1 MSPSPPPRPGKP
13 TVARHRQAISKQTR
27 EPKPQRLS
35 ARLSG
40 IWWRAGLIVLA
51 GTLAYSNS
59 LSGPFVY
66 DDELSIVENRY
77 IRQLSSPTRVLFP
90 ERELPVAGRPLV
102 NVSFAINYAMGGLE
116 VRGYHIWNVATHILC
131 ALLLFGVV
139 RRTLNL
145 ASLQSR
151 FAGTSTDLAF
161 AAALIWMLHP
171 LNTEAVDYL
180 TQRTEVM
187 MGLFYLAT
195 LYAAIRAY
203 ASPRAA
209 LWQTASVLSCA
220 LGMACKESMATAP
233 LMVVAYDAI
242 FVFDSINEALR
253 SRWRLYAGL
262 AATWLGLAALL
273 WSGPRVHSA
282 GFSTGVHPWTY
293 LLNQTVMISQYLRLA
308 VWPGSLVLNYGLP
321 LPLSLGDV
329 MPYALLVGVLLLMT
343 VAALFWQPKLG
354 FLGVWVFVT
363 LAPTSSIVPIAT
375 EVGADRRLSLPLAGL
390 VVLAVVGGSLL
401 WDRLRNVWPERTTL
415 ASARVASLAAV
426 LVVALVSTAFAAG
439 TVARNR
445 EYRSALSLARTVLA
459 RRPSTMAHYMMG
471 TSLMD
476 EGDHDGAVMHL
487 REAIRGDPRARYSL
501 GLELFKEGKLDEAI
515 RELEVFVREK
525 PLLLEVVPARTLM
538 GRAFLTQQKWP
549 DAVKQFQ
556 MVLMMTPLNVEAEG
570 LLAEALFKQ
579 QAFDQ
584 ASVHY
589 RAYLKYRPND
599 ANMLGNLGIALAAS
613 GKNDEAIS
621 AFRRAVELTPQDGGA
636 ERNLANALV
645 DNRDFTGAALHAQRA
660 VTLRPD
666 DPVVHDLLGLALAP
680 QGQLDE
686 AEAQFKRALEI
697 DPTDSEIRGHLA
709 AVLQL
714 RGSRARVLPRADGP
728 SPRESGPP

>member
-1 MSPSPPPRPGKP
+1 MSAVHHTRPGKP
-13 TVARHRQAISKQTR
+13 TVVRRRQAISKQTR
-27 EPKPQRLS
+27 EPKPQKLS
-35 ARLSG
+35 ARSSG
-40 IWWRAGLIVLA
+40 IWWRAGLIAVA
-51 GTLAYSNS
+51 GALAYSNS

-66 DDELSIVENRY
+66 DDQLSIVENRY

-116 VRGYHIWNVATHILC
+116 VRGYHFWNVATHILC

-145 ASLQSR
+145 PSLQSR

-161 AAALIWMLHP
+161 AAAIIWMLHP

-180 TQRTEVM
+180 TQRTELM
-187 MGLFYLAT
+187 MGLFYLGT
-195 LYAAIRAY
+195 LYAALRAY
-203 ASPRAA
+203 ASRRAA

-242 FVFDSINEALR
+242 FVFDSLKEAVR
-253 SRWRLYAGL
+253 SRWRLYAAL

-293 LLNQTVMISQYLRLA
+293 LLNQTVMITQYLHLA
-308 VWPGSLVLNYGLP
+308 VWPRSLVMNYGLP

-343 VAALFWQPKLG
+343 VAGLFWRPKLG
-354 FLGVWVFVT
+354 FLGAWVFVT

-375 EVGADRRLSLPLAGL
+375 EVGAERRMYLPLAGL
-390 VVLAVVGGSLL
+390 VVLAVVGASLL
-401 WDRLRNVWPERTTL
+401 WSRVRTAWPERATQ
-415 ASARVASLAAV
+415 ASARVASLGAV

-439 TVARNR
+439 TFARNR

-459 RRPSTMAHYMMG
+459 RWPSSMAHYMMG

-487 REAIRGDPRARYSL
+487 REAVRGDPRAHYSL
-501 GLELFKEGKLDEAI
+501 GLELFKAGKLGEAI
-515 RELEVFVREK
+515 EELEVFVREK

-538 GRAFLTQQKWP
+538 GRAFLTQEKWN
-549 DAVKQFQ
+549 DAVKQFR

-579 QAFDQ
+579 QTFGEAI
-584 ASVHY
+584 VHY
-589 RAYLKYRPND
+589 QAYLKYRPTMRTCSAIWGLRWPRPAEMTKRSRLFD
-599 ANMLGNLGIALAAS
+599 ARPSSLLRTAGRSGILRTRS
-613 GKNDEAIS
+613 WTIVIS
-621 AFRRAVELTPQDGGA
+621 A
-636 ERNLANALV
+636 
-645 DNRDFTGAALHAQRA
+645 
-660 VTLRPD
+660 
-666 DPVVHDLLGLALAP
+666 AP
-680 QGQLDE
+680 PSMPSGQ
-686 AEAQFKRALEI
+686 
-697 DPTDSEIRGHLA
+697 
-709 AVLQL
+709 
-714 RGSRARVLPRADGP
+714 
-728 SPRESGPP
+728 